1 MAVQP
6 TATPT
11 TATPSAARRT
21 RRVALQALAG
31 LFLFFLAALLWLLAT
46 QSGLRA
52 ALGLAAWASGGR
64 LTVSAPAGRLIG
76 PLSIGTLG
84 LENAHLRIAVERLEL
99 DWQPREL
106 FNGRLQVDRLAMAA
120 LRIATAPG
128 EPHPASPAS
137 PPQTLRLPLAVVL
150 RALQVELLA
159 VEPWTAADDGRALF
173 ALRQLRAAAHSD
185 GRLHRID
192 HLELALPESKVAV
205 KRLTL
210 AADPPFALGGEG
222 GLAGAIQGRAFT
234 ARFTLAGNL
243 IAPLLRLDA
252 EGQRLGG
259 HAEALAAPF
268 EAVPLRRLQLAL
280 GELDPA
286 AFVDGA
292 PRAALRLSAE
302 LRGESSADA
311 AGAWTLRGPLKIDN
325 AQPGRIDQGR
335 LPFTRI
341 AATLAWQA
349 RGVRIDD
356 LTVALPGEGR
366 LSGSLGWQADE
377 VPGAEAAAA
386 RLPGRMQAALL
397 LSAIDPALL
406 NESWPALRLSGRIE
420 AESAGALQTARAA
433 LEADGAR
440 LDVDLRLDG
449 AEPSASAF
457 ALQAALRG
465 LRWRQFSTDAP
476 EGVLGLDL
484 SAQGRWSAAPEAAL
498 SLRLTDSRLA
508 GSAVTGGGRLALAGE
523 RVHDLDLGFEV
534 GGNRI
539 LVGGAWGRVGDHLR
553 LALDAPRLAAL
564 GFGLGGR
571 AGATVELSGSLAEP
585 AGAFMLFADA
595 LSLPGG
601 IRLAGINGEG
611 RLEAGGEGAFRLA
624 LGLSGLSAASADS
637 GPWVDTGRLVV
648 EGSRAA
654 HRIELSAQAGMD
666 QIEAVLQGGVAPGAR
681 IWRGMLAQLATRGR
695 FPARLIEAVA
705 LEAGPTRVAL
715 APARI
720 DAGAQGRILL
730 AHTEWTPRLA
740 VFRGTLSGLA
750 FGLHARADGRPQ
762 RGPGPLVLGAEWD
775 VRLADTAEGELRVFR
790 EAGDLQVSGEIR
802 TRLGLEHLEAR
813 LSAHNNRLAL
823 ALDAQGSE
831 LGTLTASLT
840 ALAERTPEGGW
851 RLAPDGALLGAAH
864 LAMPSIA
871 WLGRLLQENLE
882 TAGRLSADLTVS
894 GTPASA
900 LARGQISGS
909 DITLAL
915 IDQGL
920 YLSGGELSAEFDRD
934 RLRLARL
941 DFVSPNR
948 VRPRETRLPVDALT
962 ATPGTLGVQG
972 EIALD
977 SGVGRFDF
985 RAERLPLLQRPDRWL
1000 ILSGAG
1006 QARSTWRTLALE
1018 ADLRADAGYLELAD
1032 TPPPSLSDDV
1042 VVLGR
1047 AAPADGALG
1056 VDADIRV
1063 SLGEQLYLSAL
1074 GLDTRLT
1081 GELRLRRSAGRPVSA
1096 TGTIATAGGSYRGYG
1111 QQLSIERGLIN
1122 FQGAL
1127 DNPGLNLVALRKGL
1141 AVEAGVMIGGS
1152 ARRPQ
1157 VRLVSDPPVPDP
1169 EKLSW
1174 MVLGRAP
1181 DAGAGADLGLL
1192 LPAAQALLGGPGGGM
1207 TEQLSRSLGLEEF
1220 SIGQG
1225 EVGGVSRRATSR
1237 VVGSGTAVEG
1247 GGTLGGQVLTVG
1259 KRLSGDLYLS
1269 FEQSLGGAERLVKLT
1284 YQLSRRLS
1292 LVARGGTDNAID
1304 AYYTFSFR

>member
-1 MAVQP
+1 MAGQP

-11 TATPSAARRT
+11 AARRI
-21 RRVALQALAG
+21 RRVAPKVLAG
-31 LFLFFLAALLWLLAT
+31 LLLFFLAALLWLLAT

-64 LTVSAPAGRLIG
+64 LTVSAPEGRLIG

-84 LENAHLRIAVERLEL
+84 LENAGLRVAAERLEL

-106 FNGRLQVDRLAMAA
+106 LAGRLQVDRLAMAA
-120 LRIATAPG
+120 LRVATAPG
-128 EPHPASPAS
+128 DPQAASPAS
-137 PPQTLRLPLAVVL
+137 PPDSLRLPLAVAL
-150 RALQVELLA
+150 PKLQVELLA
-159 VEPWTAADDGRALF
+159 VEPWTAADDGRAPF
-173 ALRQLRAAAHSD
+173 ELRQLRAAAHSD

-192 HLELALPESKVAV
+192 NLELSLPESKVGV
-205 KRLTL
+205 ERLTL
-210 AADPPFALGGEG
+210 AADAPFALGGEG
-222 GLAGAIQGRAFT
+222 GLEGAIQGRAFT
-234 ARFTLAGNL
+234 ARFTLAGDL
-243 IAPLLRLDA
+243 LAPLLRLDA
-252 EGQRLGG
+252 EGEGLSG

-268 EAVPLRRLQLAL
+268 DAVPLRRLQLAL

-302 LRGESSADA
+302 LRGESSAES
-311 AGAWTLRGPLKIDN
+311 AGEWTLGGPLQIDN
-325 AQPGRIDQGR
+325 AQPGRIDEGR

-341 AATLAWQA
+341 AGTLGWQA
-349 RGVRIDD
+349 RGARVDD
-356 LTVALPGEGR
+356 LAVALPGEGR
-366 LSGSLGWQADE
+366 LSGSLAWQADE

-386 RLPGRMQAALL
+386 LLPGRVQAALL

-420 AESAGALQTARAA
+420 AESAGSLQTANAE
-433 LEADGAR
+433 LDADGAT
-440 LDVDLRLDG
+440 LNADLRLDR
-449 AEPSASAF
+449 AEPSAPAF
-457 ALQAALRG
+457 ELQAALRG
-465 LRWRQFSTDAP
+465 LPWRRLSTDAP
-476 EGVLGLDL
+476 EGVLGMDL
-484 SAQGRWSAAPEAAL
+484 GAQGRWSDAPQAAL
-498 SLRLTDSRLA
+498 TLRLADSRLA
-508 GSAVTGGGRLALAGE
+508 GKALGGGGRLALAGE
-523 RVHDLDLGFEV
+523 RVHDVDLGFEV

-539 LVGGAWGRVGDHLR
+539 LLAGAWGQAGDRLR
-553 LALDAPRLAAL
+553 LVLDAPQLAAL
-564 GFGLGGR
+564 GLGLGGR
-571 AGATVELSGSLAEP
+571 AGGEVELSGSLAEP
-585 AGAFMLFADA
+585 AGAFTVFAED
-595 LSLPGG
+595 LLLPGG
-601 IRLAGINGEG
+601 LRLAGANGQG
-611 RLEAGGEGAFRLA
+611 RLEAGLDGPFRLA
-624 LGLSGLSAASADS
+624 LGLSGLGGAEAADGAA
-637 GPWVDTGRLVV
+637 WVDAGHLTV

-654 HRIELSAQAGMD
+654 HRIELSAQAGED
-666 QIEAVLQGGVAPGAR
+666 SLQAGLAGGFAGDALH
-681 IWRGMLAQLATRGR
+681 WQGQLVQLQTAGR
-695 FPARLIEAVA
+695 FPARLVEAVA
-705 LEAGPTRVAL
+705 LQAGPARVEL

-720 DAGAQGRILL
+720 DAGEQGSIRL
-730 AHTEWTPRLA
+730 AHTLWTPQRA
-740 VFRGTLSGLA
+740 EFRGSLSGLA
-750 FGLHARADGRPQ
+750 FGLHTRADGRPR

-802 TRLGLEHLEAR
+802 TRLGLEHLEAWLTAR
-813 LSAHNNRLAL
+813 DNRLAL
-823 ALDAQGSE
+823 AVDARGSE
-831 LGTLTASLT
+831 LGTLTGSLT

-851 RLAPDGALLGAAH
+851 RLVPDGALLGSAH

-871 WLGRLLQENLE
+871 WMGRLLQENVE
-882 TAGRLSADLTVS
+882 TAGRLAADFTVS
-894 GTPASA
+894 GTPADP
-900 LARGQISGS
+900 LASGRVSGS
-909 DITLAL
+909 EIVLAL
-915 IDQGL
+915 VDQGL
-920 YLSGGELSAEFDRD
+920 HLSGGELLAEFDRD
-934 RLRLARL
+934 RLRLTRL

-948 VRPRETRLPVDALT
+948 VRPRDPRPPVDALT
-962 ATPGTLGVQG
+962 ATPGTLGAQG

-1000 ILSGAG
+1000 ILSGEG
-1006 QARSTWRTLALE
+1006 EARSTWSTLALK
-1018 ADLRADAGYLELAD
+1018 ADLRADAGYVELAD

-1047 AAPADGALG
+1047 EAPAGGGLG

-1081 GELRLRRSAGRPVSA
+1081 GELRLRRSAGRPLSA
-1096 TGTIATAGGSYRGYG
+1096 TGTIATAGGSFRGYG

-1127 DNPGLNLVALRKGL
+1127 DNPGLNVVALRKGL
-1141 AVEAGVMIGGS
+1141 AVEAGVAIGGS

-1174 MVLGRAP
+1174 IVLGRAP

-1207 TEQLSRSLGLEEF
+1207 TEQLSRSLGFDEF
-1220 SIGQG
+1220 TIGQG
-1225 EVGGVSRRATSR
+1225 EVGGASRRATSR

-1247 GGTLGGQVLTVG
+1247 DGTLGGQVLTVG
-1259 KRLSGDLYLS
+1259 KRLSSDLYLS
-1269 FEQSLGGAERLVKLT
+1269 FEQSLGGAESLVKLT
-1284 YQLSRRLS
+1284 YQLSRRVS